1 MSEQSTTPPIDW
13 SAASRVAKDSI
24 AMTKLILAAV
34 DGAEKKLKP
43 RPLAKVKSKIK
54 PR

>member
-1 MSEQSTTPPIDW
+1 MSEQHKTQPIDW
-13 SAASRVAKDSI
+13 DAAGQVAKDSI

-34 DGAEKKLKP
+34 DGAGKKLKTRTP
-43 RPLAKVKSKIK
+43 AKAKPQIK